1 MSSSST
7 ASQRLGSPG
16 GSGAEGAVGARP
28 AARTA
33 AAGTRPAAATAG
45 EAPAGDGGAAR
56 GPARAPAAVRGP
68 DAAAGPGPTT
78 ATADAGAPRQ
88 VRLTA
93 ARINPW
99 SILKL
104 SFLVSVALGVVLVVV
119 VALLWTVLDRMG
131 VFTDV
136 NAVIT
141 EVVGSESSFDLMQ
154 VVGLSRVLS
163 LAVVVAVVDVVL
175 LTLLATLGAVLY
187 NICSALVGGARL
199 TLTDD

>member
-1 MSSSST
+1 VRST
-7 ASQRLGSPG
+7 
-16 GSGAEGAVGARP
+16 GSGPQA
-28 AARTA
+28 
-33 AAGTRPAAATAG
+33 
-45 EAPAGDGGAAR
+45 GAAE
-56 GPARAPAAVRGP
+56 AEVEAA
-68 DAAAGPGPTT
+68 DS
-78 ATADAGAPRQ
+78 GAPRQ

-99 SILKL
+99 SVLKL
-104 SFLVSVALGVVLVVV
+104 SFLLSVALGVVLVVV

-131 VFTDV
+131 VFADV

-187 NICSALVGGARL
+187 NICSALVGGVRL

>member
-7 ASQRLGSPG
+7 ASQRLGAPG
-16 GSGAEGAVGARP
+16 GS
-28 AARTA
+28 TA
-33 AAGTRPAAATAG
+33 AAADAAGPRAAPRGRTD
-45 EAPAGDGGAAR
+45 EAVER
-56 GPARAPAAVRGP
+56 GPARAPEVAREPAAPRDPAP
-68 DAAAGPGPTT
+68 DV
-78 ATADAGAPRQ
+78 DAGAPRQ

-136 NAVIT
+136 NTVIT

>member
-1 MSSSST
+1 
-7 ASQRLGSPG
+7 
-16 GSGAEGAVGARP
+16 
-28 AARTA
+28 
-33 AAGTRPAAATAG
+33 
-45 EAPAGDGGAAR
+45 
-56 GPARAPAAVRGP
+56 
-68 DAAAGPGPTT
+68 
-78 ATADAGAPRQ
+78 

-99 SILKL
+99 SVLKL
-104 SFLVSVALGVVLVVV
+104 SFLLSVALGVVLVVV

-131 VFTDV
+131 VFADV

-187 NICSALVGGARL
+187 NICSALVGGVRL